1 MLEKEEPYVEFIRVV
16 LHLRPP
22 DFSPSVNWNN
32 FYLWKQTKINV
43 LQLSY
48 LFHSHGYFTFSVSVG
63 VGDYAGGN
71 EVLIKLLD
79 SIQEKVNMFNEKY
92 LCKLRTNNARK
103 MENLLKHVINLYIAS
118 IFLLLCK

>member
-48 LFHSHGYFTFSVSVG
+48 LFHSHGIYFTFSISVG
-63 VGDYAGGN
+63 DGDYA
-71 EVLIKLLD
+71 EVMMSLL
-79 SIQEKVNMFNEKY
+79 NY
-92 LCKLRTNNARK
+92 LTPFKK
-103 MENLLKHVINLYIAS
+103 K
-118 IFLLLCK
+118 